1 MPHESDLSTLYS
13 KMQYNTI
20 TTGFGISESKSKF
33 ICTAQI
39 FNHWDNGATSNLWV
53 NTVLMAE
60 D

>member
-13 KMQYNTI
+13 KMQDNTI

-39 FNHWDNGATSNLWV
+39 FSHVRVDFTGP
-53 NTVLMAE
+53 
-60 D
+60 